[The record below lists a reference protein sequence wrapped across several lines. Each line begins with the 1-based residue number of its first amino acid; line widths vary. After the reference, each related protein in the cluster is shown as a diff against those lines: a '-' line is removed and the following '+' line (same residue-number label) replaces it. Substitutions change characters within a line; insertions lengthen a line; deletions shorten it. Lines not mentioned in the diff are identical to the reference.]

1 MLPELKQISRLNDGK
16 NKDFKSTSKC
26 LVTERLIIHVCG
38 GSRRKHGAAIRITA
52 LKGNRIISY

>member
-1 MLPELKQISRLNDGK
+1 MPLKLKQIRLYQDK

-38 GSRRKHGAAIRITA
+38 GSRRKYGAVIRITA
-52 LKGNRIISY
+52 LKGNRNICY

>member
-1 MLPELKQISRLNDGK
+1 MLPELKQITRLNDGK

-26 LVTERLIIHVCG
+26 LVTERLHVCG

-52 LKGNRIISY
+52 LKDNRIISY